1 MDRMGEFGYI
11 PCMQMILTQLY
22 ERIRIEDV
30 GFGHYEKWPP
40 SYPIRPFWRLYWT
53 SRKGAVWES
62 DGQCYEP
69 DHRQLILTP
78 PNVQLSRKL
87 LKPLEHGFIH
97 FSLGMPLDLHRGS
110 VVVLKAMPQMRKVW
124 QVVTDHDAGLHGQFT
139 MGKLIN
145 HALMSV
151 PFEEQTSLQRDQRF
165 ATLLRFM
172 QENTHRQVPN
182 TELAEFVHLSEAA
195 MIRRFTQVV
204 GKSPQSLFVEM
215 RLDEAAGQLRRDSTV
230 SIEKV
235 AENTGFFDRS
245 HFCKRFVDRFGIT
258 PVVYRKM
265 P

>member
-1 MDRMGEFGYI
+1 MYI
-11 PCMQMILTQLY
+11 PCMRVILKQLY

-30 GFGHYEKWPP
+30 GFDHYERWPM

-53 SRKGAVWES
+53 SRKGAIWES
-62 DGQCYEP
+62 EGQCFEP
-69 DHRQLILTP
+69 DQQQMILTP
-78 PNVQLSRKL
+78 PNVPLTRKL
-87 LKPLEHGFIH
+87 LRPLEHGFVH
-97 FSLGMPLDLHRGS
+97 FSLGMPLDLHRGA
-110 VVVLKAMPQMRKVW
+110 VVLLKALPQMRKVW
-124 QVVTDHDAGLHGQFT
+124 QVITDSDTSLHGQFT

-151 PFEEQTSLQRDQRF
+151 PFDEQTSLQRDERI
-165 ATLLRFM
+165 ATLLCFM
-172 QENTHRQVPN
+172 QENTHRLISN
-182 TELAEFVHLSEAA
+182 RELAVLVHLSEAA

-215 RLDEAAGQLRRDSTV
+215 RLDEAAGHLRRDSTA

-245 HFCKRFVDRFGIT
+245 HFCKRFVERFGIT
-258 PVVYRKM
+258 PVTYRKI